1 MSKNSTQNHPMGLTK
16 RQIDKLEAALRD
28 PHLINNPMRQKIIDI
43 LEQDACEKA
52 AVIVQEIEDEY
63 DI

>member
-28 PHLINNPMRQKIIDI
+28 LHLINPMRQKIIDI